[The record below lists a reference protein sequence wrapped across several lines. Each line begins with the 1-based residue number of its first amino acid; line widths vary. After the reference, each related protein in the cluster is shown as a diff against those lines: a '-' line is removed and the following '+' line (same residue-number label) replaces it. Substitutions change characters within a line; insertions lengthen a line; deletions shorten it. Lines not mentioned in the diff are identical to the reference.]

1 VGFRNRFT
9 RSKPLA
15 SRAIPINLKQ
25 HNMEWSKMGIPY
37 NLNKPIKKI
46 SLEDKLK
53 EISGIEVID
62 ENTLMCVEDEHLNIY
77 RIDLDKVKIKKKYGR
92 NKKGDAEDLAFIGKT
107 AYILSGKEGTVYR
120 YGNFRKSMKNPKRSK
135 LGLPK
140 NCDPE
145 GMCYDKNRKCLLI
158 ACKGSKDP
166 GSTVREVFKFD
177 VKKEEC
183 KKVCFTIDSNDLKS
197 CRPGKQFNPSGIAVH
212 PFTREIYM
220 IGAKDIKLM
229 VRLDMKGKKILGE
242 EELNEH
248 IFKQPESVA
257 FSQNGDL
264 FISTEAKD
272 GKKAKIFKFS
282 MK

>member
-1 VGFRNRFT
+1 
-9 RSKPLA
+9 
-15 SRAIPINLKQ
+15 
-25 HNMEWSKMGIPY
+25 MGIPY
-37 NLNKPIKKI
+37 DLNKPIKKI

-62 ENTLMCVEDEHLNIY
+62 ESTLMCVEDEHLNIY
-77 RIDLDKVKIKKKYGR
+77 TLDLDKVKIIRKYGR

-107 AYILSGKEGTVYR
+107 AYILLGKEGTVYK
-120 YGNFRKSMKNPKRSK
+120 YDNFRKSMKNPKRIK

-140 NCDPE
+140 SCDPE

-158 ACKGSKDP
+158 ACKGSKKP
-166 GSTVREVFKFD
+166 CSTVREVFEFD
-177 VKKEEC
+177 LKKEEC

-220 IGAKDIKLM
+220 IGAKDIHLV
-229 VRLDMKGKKILGE
+229 VRFGMKGNKVLGE
-242 EELNEH
+242 EELDEH

-264 FISTEAKD
+264 FISSEAKA
-272 GKKAKIFKFS
+272 GKKAKIFKFA